1 MVKKMKEPKSYKAKE
16 ILEKI
21 LQKDTDDFCDRM
33 LTLITNCI
41 TYAEE
46 HNCCIVNYTAR
57 ELFADVLTEEELAEC
72 FDEEY

>member
-1 MVKKMKEPKSYKAKE
+1 MKEPKSYKAKE

-33 LTLITNCI
+33 LTLIINCI
-41 TYAEE
+41 TYAKK
-46 HNCCIVNYTAR
+46 HNCCIANYTAR
-57 ELFADVLTEEELAEC
+57 ELFDDVLTEEEIAEC

>member
-1 MVKKMKEPKSYKAKE
+1 MVKKMKEPKPYKAKE

-21 LQKDTDDFCDRM
+21 AQKDTDDFCDRM

-41 TYAEE
+41 AYAED
-46 HNCCIVNYTAR
+46 HNCCIANYTAR
-57 ELFADVLTEEELAEC
+57 ELFDNVLTEEELSEC

>member
-1 MVKKMKEPKSYKAKE
+1 MKEPNPYKAKE

-33 LTLITNCI
+33 LTLIINCI
-41 TYAEE
+41 TYAKK
-46 HNCCIVNYTAR
+46 HNCCIANYTAR
-57 ELFADVLTEEELAEC
+57 ELFDDVLTEEEIAEC